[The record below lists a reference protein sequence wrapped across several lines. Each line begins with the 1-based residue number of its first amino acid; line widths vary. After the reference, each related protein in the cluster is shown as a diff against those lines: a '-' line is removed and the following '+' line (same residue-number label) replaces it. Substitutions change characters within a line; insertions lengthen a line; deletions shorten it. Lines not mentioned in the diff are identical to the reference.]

1 MEYCKS
7 CLQTNSRPGILFDK
21 EGICP
26 ACNYFKTLKKVDWD
40 KRKRQLDKIVA
51 FGKENRSS
59 DGYDCIIGVS
69 GGKDSLRQAIFVKE
83 ILGMNPLL
91 VCLSYPPKQIAQ
103 RGVDNLSNLINKGF
117 DCTTIQPAPGVW
129 RDLMHKSFFEY
140 TNWARSTEL
149 ALFSS
154 VPRMAIAY
162 QIPLIWWGDN
172 PALQIGDLGVM
183 GKNGWDGN
191 NTKNLNT
198 LSGGNYKWMLNKNIK
213 TDNILQYLYPSD
225 KEMERAKLQIVYLG
239 YFWNI
244 WSLRDNGFYAAL
256 HGLNLRSDKPW
267 ESGDHAGVSSV
278 DEDWV
283 TVNQMIKYL
292 KYGFG
297 KVSEYVNEDIRNKR
311 ITRNQGIDLIKKYD
325 GKCSTKYIKSFCDFI
340 GISFDEFWWQVD
352 KSVNYDLF
360 LKKNTGEYQPLF
372 EVGKG
377 N

>member
-1 MEYCKS
+1 MKYCKL
-7 CLQTNSRPGILFDK
+7 CLQTNTRPGIVFNK

-26 ACNYFKTLKKVDWD
+26 ACNYFNTLEKFDWHKKEE
-40 KRKRQLDKIVA
+40 QLEKIVS
-51 FGKENRSS
+51 FGKENCSP
-59 DGYDCIIGVS
+59 DGYDSIIGVS

-83 ILGMNPLL
+83 KLGMNPLL
-91 VCLSYPPKQIAQ
+91 VCLSYPPEQVSQ
-103 RGVDNLSNLINKGF
+103 RGVDNLSNLINHGF
-117 DCTTIQPAPGVW
+117 DCVTIQPAPIIW
-129 RDLMHKSFFEY
+129 KELMRKSFFKH

-149 ALFSS
+149 SLFSS

-162 QIPLIWWGDN
+162 QIPLIWWGEN
-172 PALQIGDLGVM
+172 PALQIGDMGVR

-191 NTKNLNT
+191 NTKKLNT
-198 LSGGNYKWMLNKNIK
+198 LSGGEYKWLLSDNVK
-213 TDNILQYLYPSD
+213 TNNILQYLYPSD

-244 WSLRDNGFYAAL
+244 WSLRENGIYAAL
-256 HGLNLRSDKPW
+256 NGLNIRKDKPW
-267 ESGDHAGVSSV
+267 ESGDHEGLSSL

-283 TVNQMIKYL
+283 IVNQMIKYL

-311 ITRNQGIDLIKKYD
+311 ITRDQGIDLIKKYD
-325 GKCSTKYIKSFCDFI
+325 GKCSSKYISSFSNYI
-340 GISFDEFWWQVD
+340 GISVDEFWWQVD
-352 KSVNYDLF
+352 KSVNPDLF
-360 LKKNTGEYQPLF
+360 IKKNTGEYQPLF